1 MLVTRPDRFPGGK
14 MRSNIPRETMGLRKH
29 GTINATPIGTRSIF
43 CVVIAKQMA
52 GKYNHTN
59 AEMGN
64 ARIYCDSVALGSDSK
79 LE

>member
-1 MLVTRPDRFPGGK
+1 
-14 MRSNIPRETMGLRKH
+14 MGLRKH

-59 AEMGN
+59 AAMGN
-64 ARIYCDSVALGSDSK
+64 ARIQRRVTIFDFLGLTIVTALR
-79 LE
+79 